1 MLMGG
6 FGRYAGMYPFG
17 SNSSLVANAPPNPAA
32 KPAQPQPGM
41 ATEQGVRQA
50 LNKVALAQVSFCLP
64 ASFEWLSRSVG
75 DTLTGI
81 KSADAASGHTSA
93 LGQTSTESNNTWSS
107 VPEGAIGNRKA
118 QVPSRIQGGHQS
130 ALGGQRG

>member
-41 ATEQGVRQA
+41 ATAQG
-50 LNKVALAQVSFCLP
+50 ALAALSKVSACLP
-64 ASFEWLSRSVG
+64 SSFEWLSRSVD
-75 DTLTGI
+75 DTLTRI
-81 KSADAASGHTSA
+81 KSADGAPGHTSA
-93 LGQTSTESNNTWSS
+93 LGQTSTEANNTWSS
-107 VPEGAIGNRKA
+107 VPEGGIGNRKA
-118 QVPSRIQGGHQS
+118 QIPSRMQGGHQS